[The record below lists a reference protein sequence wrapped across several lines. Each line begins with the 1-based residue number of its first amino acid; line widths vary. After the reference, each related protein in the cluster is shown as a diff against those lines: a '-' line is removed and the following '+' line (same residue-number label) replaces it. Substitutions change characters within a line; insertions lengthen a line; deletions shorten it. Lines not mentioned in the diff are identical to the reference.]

1 MIADYGRSNFLD
13 AFKVKHEVVCDQCEQ
28 ISPHY
33 SFSTNFV
40 DDPQLDSFIEFG
52 ATFEE
57 EVEEAKIEVYEDYFW
72 SMGMGA
78 IRIGEDDSD
87 AMVFAPSEQTIVDEN
102 DQIYTIFDT
111 SGSQIYISDLYFQP
125 FLDNFFAF
133 HGIVNSNCYNRTIVS
148 ECPADMTSFKSVY
161 FLMGDYWLEV
171 LPEHYVE
178 VQG

>member
-1 MIADYGRSNFLD
+1 MVADYGRANFLD

-111 SGSQIYISDLYFQP
+111 SGSQIYISDLYF
-125 FLDNFFAF
+125 
-133 HGIVNSNCYNRTIVS
+133 
-148 ECPADMTSFKSVY
+148 
-161 FLMGDYWLEV
+161 
-171 LPEHYVE
+171 
-178 VQG
+178 